1 MCCRWIYAA
10 GLLFSHQK
18 GCGSDKLSVVVCVVC
33 CWWATA
39 ALLVAHLAGTN
50 PRAYGWFVML
60 RVSFCVGFSG
70 VAAFD
75 NGF

>member
-1 MCCRWIYAA
+1 MLCAA
-10 GLLFSHQK
+10 G
-18 GCGSDKLSVVVCVVC
+18 G
-33 CWWATA
+33 ATA